1 MPYTRCK
8 ESLFES
14 PRKYDAEFYMAVR
27 NLSLSVRWYAYL
39 GNHESF
45 DLSGVWNVGANAE
58 VNHRPTAVDS
68 GG

>member
-14 PRKYDAEFYMAVR
+14 PRKYDAEFCMTVR
-27 NLSLSVRWYAYL
+27 NLSLSISWYAYL

-45 DLSGVWNVGANAE
+45 DLSRVRNVGADTE

-68 GG
+68 SE